1 MSKILTGLDGVVC
14 QMDDILVFGSDRT
27 QHDARLF
34 AVLQQI
40 ESAGVTLDTQK
51 CVFGTTMIK
60 FLGL

>member
-1 MSKILTGLDGVVC
+1 MIGFDSVVC

-34 AVLQQI
+34 AALQRI
-40 ESAGVTLDTQK
+40 ESAGVTLNAQK
-51 CVFGTTMIK
+51 CVFGTIMIK